1 MGREARTGWWR
12 DDTKN
17 NSADIS
23 FRRIFNAPRNPRY
36 RWQDFG
42 LRSFVNARCNGEPLA
57 VHPVRAWDEGA
68 IYTTR
73 APTHSAVK
81 TLSTGENRLAQNR
94 LPNSLLPS
102 LCPAVQRCAPAARSH
117 NTLSPPPSLAHL
129 STLRAL
135 CLAQLDLAIPLLP
148 LSLSPRAREIL
159 FGALFSTR
167 RSRFS
172 LPRWLTGS
180 ARVNWHR
187 AMSDTVD
194 ASVDGR
200 GWLGEYF
207 WD

>member
-1 MGREARTGWWR
+1 MRQREKRENWRGWAERRAR
-12 DDTKN
+12 DDDATIRKTTRPIYR
-17 NSADIS
+17 SAEFLTHRETLVTVD
-23 FRRIFNAPRNPRY
+23 RILPL
-36 RWQDFG
+36 G
-42 LRSFVNARCNGEPLA
+42 CRSFVNARCNGEPLA

-94 LPNSLLPS
+94 LPDSPLCARPFNDARQPHDRTTPS
-102 LCPAVQRCAPAARSH
+102 L
-117 NTLSPPPSLAHL
+117 PPPSLAHL

-180 ARVNWHR
+180 ARVN
-187 AMSDTVD
+187 
-194 ASVDGR
+194 
-200 GWLGEYF
+200 
-207 WD
+207 

>member
-17 NSADIS
+17 NSADIL

-94 LPNSLLPS
+94 LPDSPLCARPFNDARQPHDRTTPS
-102 LCPAVQRCAPAARSH
+102 L
-117 NTLSPPPSLAHL
+117 PPPLAHL

>member
-1 MGREARTGWWR
+1 MRQREKRENWRGWAERRAR
-12 DDTKN
+12 DDDATIRKTTRPIYR
-17 NSADIS
+17 SAEFLTHRETLVTVD
-23 FRRIFNAPRNPRY
+23 RILPL
-36 RWQDFG
+36 G
-42 LRSFVNARCNGEPLA
+42 CRSFVNARCNGEPLA

-180 ARVNWHR
+180 ARVN
-187 AMSDTVD
+187 
-194 ASVDGR
+194 
-200 GWLGEYF
+200 
-207 WD
+207 

>member
-1 MGREARTGWWR
+1 MRQREKRENWRGWAERRAR
-12 DDTKN
+12 DDDATIRKTTRPIYR
-17 NSADIS
+17 SAEFLTHRETLVTVD
-23 FRRIFNAPRNPRY
+23 RILPL
-36 RWQDFG
+36 G
-42 LRSFVNARCNGEPLA
+42 CRSFVNARCNGEPLA

-94 LPNSLLPS
+94 LPDSPLCARPFNDARQPHDRTIPS
-102 LCPAVQRCAPAARSH
+102 L
-117 NTLSPPPSLAHL
+117 PPPLAHL

-180 ARVNWHR
+180 ARVN
-187 AMSDTVD
+187 
-194 ASVDGR
+194 
-200 GWLGEYF
+200 
-207 WD
+207 

>member
-1 MGREARTGWWR
+1 MRQREKRENWRGWAERRAR
-12 DDTKN
+12 DDDATIRKTTRPIYC
-17 NSADIS
+17 SAEFLTHRETLVTVD
-23 FRRIFNAPRNPRY
+23 RILPL
-36 RWQDFG
+36 G
-42 LRSFVNARCNGEPLA
+42 CRSFVNARCNGEPLA

-94 LPNSLLPS
+94 LPDSPLCARPFNDARQPHDRTTPS
-102 LCPAVQRCAPAARSH
+102 L
-117 NTLSPPPSLAHL
+117 PPPRLHIFPPFEHSVSRSSTSQSL
-129 STLRAL
+129 SS
-135 CLAQLDLAIPLLP
+135 

-180 ARVNWHR
+180 ARVN
-187 AMSDTVD
+187 
-194 ASVDGR
+194 
-200 GWLGEYF
+200 
-207 WD
+207 

>member
-1 MGREARTGWWR
+1 MRDVTENLSPSTLFARGTREPSTPRVHRHTPPW
-12 DDTKN
+12 KP
-17 NSADIS
+17 
-23 FRRIFNAPRNPRY
+23 FRP
-36 RWQDFG
+36 
-42 LRSFVNARCNGEPLA
+42 
-57 VHPVRAWDEGA
+57 
-68 IYTTR
+68 
-73 APTHSAVK
+73 VK
-81 TLSTGENRLAQNR
+81 TASPKTAYPTPLFVPGRSTMRASRTIAQH
-94 LPNSLLPS
+94 P
-102 LCPAVQRCAPAARSH
+102 
-117 NTLSPPPSLAHL
+117 PPPSLAHL

>member
-1 MGREARTGWWR
+1 MRQREKRENWRGWAERRAR
-12 DDTKN
+12 DDDATIRKTTRPIYR
-17 NSADIS
+17 SAEFLTHRETLVTVD
-23 FRRIFNAPRNPRY
+23 RILPL
-36 RWQDFG
+36 G
-42 LRSFVNARCNGEPLA
+42 CRSFVNARCNGEPLA

-94 LPNSLLPS
+94 LPDSP
-102 LCPAVQRCAPAARSH
+102 LCARPFNDARQPH
-117 NTLSPPPSLAHL
+117 DRTTLSSPSLAHL

-180 ARVNWHR
+180 ARVN
-187 AMSDTVD
+187 
-194 ASVDGR
+194 
-200 GWLGEYF
+200 
-207 WD
+207 

>member
-1 MGREARTGWWR
+1 MRQREKRENWRGWAERRAR
-12 DDTKN
+12 DDDATIRKTTRPIYC
-17 NSADIS
+17 SAEFLTHRETLVTVD
-23 FRRIFNAPRNPRY
+23 RILPL
-36 RWQDFG
+36 G
-42 LRSFVNARCNGEPLA
+42 CRSFVNARCNGEPLA

-94 LPNSLLPS
+94 LPDSP
-102 LCPAVQRCAPAARSH
+102 LCARPFNDARQPH
-117 NTLSPPPSLAHL
+117 DRTTLSSPSLAHL

-180 ARVNWHR
+180 ARVN
-187 AMSDTVD
+187 
-194 ASVDGR
+194 
-200 GWLGEYF
+200 
-207 WD
+207 

>member
-1 MGREARTGWWR
+1 MRDVTENLSPSTLFARGTREPSTPRVHRHTPPW
-12 DDTKN
+12 KP
-17 NSADIS
+17 
-23 FRRIFNAPRNPRY
+23 FRP
-36 RWQDFG
+36 
-42 LRSFVNARCNGEPLA
+42 
-57 VHPVRAWDEGA
+57 
-68 IYTTR
+68 
-73 APTHSAVK
+73 VK
-81 TLSTGENRLAQNR
+81 TASPKTAYPTPLFVPGRSTMRASRTIAQ
-94 LPNSLLPS
+94 
-102 LCPAVQRCAPAARSH
+102 H
-117 NTLSPPPSLAHL
+117 SPPPRSHIFPPFEHSVSRSSTSQSL
-129 STLRAL
+129 SS
-135 CLAQLDLAIPLLP
+135 

-159 FGALFSTR
+159 FGTLFSTR

>member
-1 MGREARTGWWR
+1 MRQREKRENWRGWAERRAR
-12 DDTKN
+12 DDDATIRKTTRPIYR
-17 NSADIS
+17 SAEFLTHRETLVTVD
-23 FRRIFNAPRNPRY
+23 RILPL
-36 RWQDFG
+36 G
-42 LRSFVNARCNGEPLA
+42 CRSFVNARCNGEPLA

-94 LPNSLLPS
+94 LPDSPLCARPFNDARQPHDRTTPS
-102 LCPAVQRCAPAARSH
+102 L
-117 NTLSPPPSLAHL
+117 PPPLAHL

-180 ARVNWHR
+180 ARVN
-187 AMSDTVD
+187 
-194 ASVDGR
+194 
-200 GWLGEYF
+200 
-207 WD
+207 